1 VQQEFLDCEPEN
13 FKYVVLNCEYTGIM
27 KNVKQR
33 SLPLE
38 KK

>member
-1 VQQEFLDCEPEN
+1 VQQEFLDRGPEN
-13 FKYVVLNCEYTGIM
+13 FKCVVLDSEYTGIM